1 MQATESPSRS
11 GSGWSSTGAESMR
24 SSAQRWPPA
33 FPASR
38 KAETQAGGSGRWSL
52 AVQTATRLEAN
63 ICAMELRHL
72 RYFVAVAEELHFR
85 RAAERLHVAQPAVS
99 EQVRKLEEELGV
111 RLFDRTQRSVSM
123 TDAGSALLEEARR
136 VLNQADIAVTAAR
149 NARDRATT
157 RLRIGH
163 IADSL
168 PASVGRAMQ
177 LLGASAPLV
186 QVSLETGGSTR
197 LIEEVRAQRLD
208 AAVVGLPAPTSGLRA
223 TAAGPESVVA
233 AVPVPHPHG
242 LQPEVSIERLAPE
255 RLFVLPADTNPSFHN
270 AVISICRDAG
280 LSPTFV
286 EVAEARI
293 EHVLLAVAPGAG
305 LALLPQSAAERHA
318 APGVRFVALD
328 RAEAAFDSVVVTRP
342 DTENLATAA
351 FLRAMAQ
358 ADRPSQAAPARPAIS
373 LAA

>member
-1 MQATESPSRS
+1 
-11 GSGWSSTGAESMR
+11 
-24 SSAQRWPPA
+24 
-33 FPASR
+33 
-38 KAETQAGGSGRWSL
+38 
-52 AVQTATRLEAN
+52 
-63 ICAMELRHL
+63 MELRHL

-123 TDAGSALLEEARR
+123 TDAGAALLEEARR
-136 VLNQADIAVTAAR
+136 VLHQAEIAITAAR

-163 IADSL
+163 LPDSM
-168 PASVGRAMQ
+168 PGSVARAMQ
-177 LLGASAPLV
+177 LLGASAPRV
-186 QVSLETGGSTR
+186 QISLETGGAVR

-223 TAAGPESVVA
+223 TPAGAEGVVA
-233 AVPVPHPHG
+233 ALPVTHP
-242 LQPEVSIERLAPE
+242 QAVNPFVSIDRLAPE
-255 RLFVLPADTNPSFHN
+255 RLIVLPADVNPPFHN

-286 EVAEARI
+286 EVAEARV
-293 EHVLLAVAPGAG
+293 EHALLAVAAG
-305 LALLPQSAAERHA
+305 TGMALLPESAAERHV

-328 RAEAAFDSVVVTRP
+328 RAEPAFDTVVLTRP
-342 DTENLATAA
+342 ETENLATVG
-351 FLRAMAQ
+351 FVRAMAR
-358 ADRPSQAAPARPAIS
+358 ALRPAEAVPSRPAIS

>member
-1 MQATESPSRS
+1 
-11 GSGWSSTGAESMR
+11 
-24 SSAQRWPPA
+24 
-33 FPASR
+33 
-38 KAETQAGGSGRWSL
+38 
-52 AVQTATRLEAN
+52 
-63 ICAMELRHL
+63 MELRHL

-111 RLFDRTQRSVSM
+111 RLFDRTQRSVSI
-123 TDAGSALLEEARR
+123 TDAGAALLEEARR
-136 VLNQADIAVTAAR
+136 VLHQAEIAVTAAR
-149 NARDRATT
+149 NARDQATT

-163 IADSL
+163 LPDSM

-177 LLGASAPLV
+177 LLGANAPRV
-186 QVSLETGGSTR
+186 QVSLETAGTVR

-223 TAAGPESVVA
+223 TSAGPEGVVA
-233 AVPVPHPHG
+233 AVPVTHP
-242 LQPEVSIERLAPE
+242 QAVNPIVSIDRLAPD
-255 RLFVLPADTNPSFHN
+255 RLVVLPAGTNPSFHN
-270 AVISICRDAG
+270 AIISICRDAG

-286 EVAEARI
+286 ELAEPRV
-293 EHVLLAVAPGAG
+293 EHALLAVAAGAG
-305 LALLPQSAAERHA
+305 MALLPQSAAERHV

-328 RAEAAFDSVVVTRP
+328 RAEAAFDSVVVTRL
-342 DTENLATAA
+342 DTDNLATAA

-358 ADRPSQAAPARPAIS
+358 AARPSQTAPARPAIS